1 MKNEKLLSSKEVANL
16 CGVTIHTVC
25 MWRKEG
31 RLPFMKINDRVILH
45 KIEDV
50 EKLLNKKIF
59 SEENAKKRK
68 NIIYARV
75 STSKQKDDLKKQI
88 QILNDFCNSNG
99 IIIDEI
105 FAEIASGI
113 NEDREEFNK
122 IIDLVINKEIDKIYI
137 TFEDRLTRFGFK
149 YFENLFDKFDTQ
161 IVVLN
166 NKINNESFEEELSND
181 LISIIHHFSMKMY
194 SNRRKEK
201 LNLIKKEL
209 ELENSVNVE

>member
-99 IIIDEI
+99 VIIDEI
-105 FAEIASGI
+105 FTEIASGM

-194 SNRRKEK
+194 SNRRKK
-201 LNLIKKEL
+201 LKEASKLI
-209 ELENSVNVE
+209 ENK

>member
-75 STSKQKDDLKKQI
+75 STPKQKDDLKKQI

-105 FAEIASGI
+105 FTEIASGM

-166 NKINNESFEEELSND
+166 NKINNESFEEELLND

-194 SNRRKEK
+194 SNKRKK
-201 LNLIKKEL
+201 LKEASKLI
-209 ELENSVNVE
+209 ENK

>member
-1 MKNEKLLSSKEVANL
+1 MKNNKLLNSKEVANL

-59 SEENAKKRK
+59 SEENTKKRK

-105 FAEIASGI
+105 FAEIASGM

-194 SNRRKEK
+194 SNRRKK
-201 LNLIKKEL
+201 LKEASKLI
-209 ELENSVNVE
+209 ENK

>member
-105 FAEIASGI
+105 FAEIASGM

-181 LISIIHHFSMKMY
+181 LISIIHHFSMKMH
-194 SNRRKEK
+194 SKRKKK
-201 LNLIKKEL
+201 LKEASKLI
-209 ELENSVNVE
+209 ENK

>member
-1 MKNEKLLSSKEVANL
+1 MKNRKLLSSKEVANL

-25 MWRKEG
+25 IWRKEG
-31 RLPFMKINDRVILH
+31 KLPFMKINDRVILH

-105 FAEIASGI
+105 FAEIASGM

-194 SNRRKEK
+194 SNRRKK
-201 LNLIKKEL
+201 LKEASKLI
-209 ELENSVNVE
+209 ENK

>member
-1 MKNEKLLSSKEVANL
+1 MKNRKLLSSKEVANL

-105 FAEIASGI
+105 FTEIASGM

-194 SNRRKEK
+194 SNRRKK
-201 LNLIKKEL
+201 LKEASKLI
-209 ELENSVNVE
+209 ENK

>member
-105 FAEIASGI
+105 FAEIASGM

-194 SNRRKEK
+194 SNRRKK
-201 LNLIKKEL
+201 LKEASKLI
-209 ELENSVNVE
+209 ENK

>member
-105 FAEIASGI
+105 FAEIASGM

-161 IVVLN
+161 IVILN

-194 SNRRKEK
+194 SNRRKK
-201 LNLIKKEL
+201 LKEASKLI
-209 ELENSVNVE
+209 ENNK

>member
-59 SEENAKKRK
+59 SEENTKKRK

-105 FAEIASGI
+105 FAEIASGM

-194 SNRRKEK
+194 SNRRKK
-201 LNLIKKEL
+201 LKEASKLI
-209 ELENSVNVE
+209 ENK

>member
-137 TFEDRLTRFGFK
+137 TFEDRLTRFEFK

-194 SNRRKEK
+194 SNRRKK
-201 LNLIKKEL
+201 LKEASKLI
-209 ELENSVNVE
+209 ENK

>member
-99 IIIDEI
+99 VIIDEI
-105 FAEIASGI
+105 FTEMASGM

-194 SNRRKEK
+194 SNRRKK
-201 LNLIKKEL
+201 LKEASKLI
-209 ELENSVNVE
+209 ENK

>member
-105 FAEIASGI
+105 FTEIASGI

-194 SNRRKEK
+194 SNRRKK
-201 LNLIKKEL
+201 LKEASKLI
-209 ELENSVNVE
+209 ENK

>member
-194 SNRRKEK
+194 SNRRKK
-201 LNLIKKEL
+201 LKEASKLI
-209 ELENSVNVE
+209 ENNK

>member
-1 MKNEKLLSSKEVANL
+1 MKNRKLLSSKEVANL

-105 FAEIASGI
+105 FAEIASGM

-194 SNRRKEK
+194 SNRRKK
-201 LNLIKKEL
+201 LKEASKLI
-209 ELENSVNVE
+209 ENK

>member
-75 STSKQKDDLKKQI
+75 STPKQKDDLKKQI

-105 FAEIASGI
+105 FAEIASGM

-166 NKINNESFEEELSND
+166 NKINNESFEEELLND

-194 SNRRKEK
+194 SNKRKK
-201 LNLIKKEL
+201 LKEASKLI
-209 ELENSVNVE
+209 ENK

>member
-1 MKNEKLLSSKEVANL
+1 MKNKKLLSSKEVANL

-50 EKLLNKKIF
+50 EKLLNKKIV
-59 SEENAKKRK
+59 SEENTKKRK

-194 SNRRKEK
+194 SNRRKK
-201 LNLIKKEL
+201 LKEASKLI
-209 ELENSVNVE
+209 ENK

>member
-31 RLPFMKINDRVILH
+31 KLPFMKINDRVILH

-105 FAEIASGI
+105 FAEIASGM

-194 SNRRKEK
+194 SNRRKK
-201 LNLIKKEL
+201 LKEASKLI
-209 ELENSVNVE
+209 ENK

>member
-105 FAEIASGI
+105 FAEIASGM

-181 LISIIHHFSMKMY
+181 LISIIHYFSMKMY
-194 SNRRKEK
+194 SNRRKK
-201 LNLIKKEL
+201 LKEASELI
-209 ELENSVNVE
+209 ENK

>member
-105 FAEIASGI
+105 FAEIASGM

-194 SNRRKEK
+194 SNRRKQ
-201 LNLIKKEL
+201 LNEIKKQL
-209 ELENSVNVE
+209 EQ

>member
-105 FAEIASGI
+105 FAEIASGM

-181 LISIIHHFSMKMY
+181 LISIIHYFSMKMY
-194 SNRRKEK
+194 SNRRKK
-201 LNLIKKEL
+201 LKEASKLI
-209 ELENSVNVE
+209 ENK

>member
-1 MKNEKLLSSKEVANL
+1 MKNKKLLSSKEVANL

-31 RLPFMKINDRVILH
+31 KLPFMKINDRVILH

-105 FAEIASGI
+105 FAEIASGM

-194 SNRRKEK
+194 SNRRKK
-201 LNLIKKEL
+201 LKEASKLI
-209 ELENSVNVE
+209 ENNK

>member
-31 RLPFMKINDRVILH
+31 KLPFMKINDRVILH

-105 FAEIASGI
+105 FAEIASGM

-161 IVVLN
+161 IVILN

-194 SNRRKEK
+194 SNRRKK
-201 LNLIKKEL
+201 LKEASKLI
-209 ELENSVNVE
+209 ENK

>member
-105 FAEIASGI
+105 FAEIASGM

-161 IVVLN
+161 IVILN

-194 SNRRKEK
+194 SNRRKK
-201 LNLIKKEL
+201 LKEASKLI
-209 ELENSVNVE
+209 ENK

>member
-45 KIEDV
+45 KVEDV

-105 FAEIASGI
+105 FAEIASGM

-122 IIDLVINKEIDKIYI
+122 IIDLVVNKEIDKIYI

-194 SNRRKEK
+194 SNRRKQ
-201 LNLIKKEL
+201 LNEIKKQL
-209 ELENSVNVE
+209 EQ

>member
-105 FAEIASGI
+105 FTEIASGM

-194 SNRRKEK
+194 SNRRKK
-201 LNLIKKEL
+201 LKEASKLI
-209 ELENSVNVE
+209 ENK

>member
-161 IVVLN
+161 IVILN

-194 SNRRKEK
+194 SNRRKK
-201 LNLIKKEL
+201 LKEASKLI
-209 ELENSVNVE
+209 ENK

>member
-1 MKNEKLLSSKEVANL
+1 MKNKKLLSSKEVANL

-59 SEENAKKRK
+59 SEENTKKRK
-68 NIIYARV
+68 NIIYASV

-194 SNRRKEK
+194 SNRRKK
-201 LNLIKKEL
+201 LKEASKLI
-209 ELENSVNVE
+209 ENK

>member
-105 FAEIASGI
+105 FAEIASGM

-194 SNRRKEK
+194 SNRRKK
-201 LNLIKKEL
+201 LKEASKLI
-209 ELENSVNVE
+209 ENE

>member
-1 MKNEKLLSSKEVANL
+1 MKNKKLLSSKEVANL

-59 SEENAKKRK
+59 SEENTKKRK

-105 FAEIASGI
+105 FTEIASGM

-194 SNRRKEK
+194 SNRRKK
-201 LNLIKKEL
+201 LKEASKLI
-209 ELENSVNVE
+209 ENK

>member
-31 RLPFMKINDRVILH
+31 KLPFMKINDRVILH

-59 SEENAKKRK
+59 SEENTKKRK

-105 FAEIASGI
+105 FAEIASGM

-194 SNRRKEK
+194 SNRRKK
-201 LNLIKKEL
+201 LKEASKLI
-209 ELENSVNVE
+209 ENK

>member
-25 MWRKEG
+25 MWSKEG

-88 QILNDFCNSNG
+88 QILLKILFH
-99 IIIDEI
+99 I
-105 FAEIASGI
+105 FH
-113 NEDREEFNK
+113 
-122 IIDLVINKEIDKIYI
+122 
-137 TFEDRLTRFGFK
+137 
-149 YFENLFDKFDTQ
+149 
-161 IVVLN
+161 
-166 NKINNESFEEELSND
+166 
-181 LISIIHHFSMKMY
+181 IS
-194 SNRRKEK
+194 
-201 LNLIKKEL
+201 
-209 ELENSVNVE
+209 

>member
-59 SEENAKKRK
+59 SEENTKKRK

-105 FAEIASGI
+105 FAEIASGM

-137 TFEDRLTRFGFK
+137 TFEDRLIRFGFK

-161 IVVLN
+161 IVILN

-194 SNRRKEK
+194 SNRRKK
-201 LNLIKKEL
+201 LKEASKLI
-209 ELENSVNVE
+209 ENK

>member
-105 FAEIASGI
+105 FAEIASGM

-166 NKINNESFEEELSND
+166 NKINNESFEEELLND

-194 SNRRKEK
+194 SNKRKK
-201 LNLIKKEL
+201 LKEASKLI
-209 ELENSVNVE
+209 ENK

>member
-194 SNRRKEK
+194 SNRRKK
-201 LNLIKKEL
+201 LKEASKLI
-209 ELENSVNVE
+209 ENK

>member
-105 FAEIASGI
+105 FAEIASGM

-166 NKINNESFEEELSND
+166 NKINDESFEEELSND

-194 SNRRKEK
+194 SNRRKK
-201 LNLIKKEL
+201 LKEASKLI
-209 ELENSVNVE
+209 ENK

>member
-105 FAEIASGI
+105 FAEIASGM

-181 LISIIHHFSMKMY
+181 LI
-194 SNRRKEK
+194 
-201 LNLIKKEL
+201 
-209 ELENSVNVE
+209 

>member
-31 RLPFMKINDRVILH
+31 KLPFMKINDRVILH

-194 SNRRKEK
+194 SNRRKK
-201 LNLIKKEL
+201 LKEASKLI
-209 ELENSVNVE
+209 ENK

>member
-105 FAEIASGI
+105 FTEIASGM

-194 SNRRKEK
+194 SNRRKK
-201 LNLIKKEL
+201 LKEASKLI
-209 ELENSVNVE
+209 ENNK

>member
-1 MKNEKLLSSKEVANL
+1 MKNRKLLSSKEVANL

-31 RLPFMKINDRVILH
+31 KLPFMKINDRVILH

-166 NKINNESFEEELSND
+166 NKINDESFEEELSND

-194 SNRRKEK
+194 SNRRKK
-201 LNLIKKEL
+201 LKEASKLI
-209 ELENSVNVE
+209 ENK